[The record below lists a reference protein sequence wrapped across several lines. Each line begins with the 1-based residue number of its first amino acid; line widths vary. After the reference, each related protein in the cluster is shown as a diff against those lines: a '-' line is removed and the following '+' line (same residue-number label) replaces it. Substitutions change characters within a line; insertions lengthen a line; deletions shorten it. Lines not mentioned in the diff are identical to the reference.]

1 MNDTRLNVHARGDP
15 EISLD
20 TDSGSHAISV
30 GTDNGNTAYG
40 ISAET
45 PKPVNVTVDVKD
57 SAILRITANK
67 SVSTENRDYNK
78 LANRPKI
85 EGVMLVGDKSFEELH
100 LNTITNSELENMLI

>member
-1 MNDTRLNVHARGDP
+1 MNDVKLNVHARGDP
-15 EISLD
+15 GISLD
-20 TDSGSHAISV
+20 MDSGSHGISV

-67 SVSTENRDYNK
+67 SASTENRDYNK

-85 EGVMLVGDKSFEELH
+85 EGVTLVGDKSFEQLH